1 MRGRG
6 RGDGGGSEQ
15 DREAEQRRDGSR
27 RRRTLSTLRRHAVT
41 IVVAASLVAVALHG
55 GGFSIG
61 ARAALHAVVAA
72 AILAALASGR
82 YALSRTA
89 AAASLA
95 ICALALVAVLSATW
109 ADDPETAFAE
119 GARWALYAGLVLL
132 AAGTLRRADGRAV
145 ADGLAIGI
153 VGVALVALASRAFPD
168 VVSAGALAQVVPAVK
183 ARLSYP
189 LQYWNGL
196 GLLLAAGVP
205 LLAAAIAERRLVV
218 RLAAIAGLGAVATAI
233 FLTSSRGA
241 VATALLGLVA
251 LALLDGRPLAALR
264 ARASRRA
271 LAAGASATVGLA
283 VAGLVALDPAARWA
297 RFTAPP
303 DAGAAAADAPGFV
316 AAHLASGGGSGRWQF
331 WSAAVEQFEAEPIT
345 GGAAGSYEAWW
356 AQHGT
361 LPDSIRDA
369 HSLGLQTL
377 SELGLLG
384 AAALAAFLVAALV
397 AIAGATRAER
407 RAPAAALAAAA
418 VTVLAGAQIDWS
430 WNLPAVAAVALVA
443 LAALMTRG
451 PAVKP
456 GALGAIA
463 IGLVAVAGLGASLL
477 PWTTASAIGASRGAV
492 SAADLQGAL
501 DHALA
506 ARALQPWA
514 SSPRLQEALV
524 RERAGDA
531 PGAVAAIAAAVRRD
545 PRDWRIRLVAARL
558 QLASGDARAAD
569 ASLRRVQRL
578 APRLSVTASILQP

>member
-1 MRGRG
+1 M
-6 RGDGGGSEQ
+6 
-15 DREAEQRRDGSR
+15 
-27 RRRTLSTLRRHAVT
+27 RRHAVT

-205 LLAAAIAERRLVV
+205 LLAAAIAGPRRLVV

-271 LAAGASATVGLA
+271 LAAGASATLGLA

-443 LAALMTRG
+443 LAALMARG

-477 PWTTASAIGASRGAV
+477 PWATASAIGASRGAV
-492 SAADLQGAL
+492 SAADLQRAL